1 MPSISPT
8 LEIEMNAE
16 TGSVFYKTHRNDDFD
31 GALRFWIASKV
42 EPVALSF
49 RFRITPRM
57 DVLNFKHYVETAF
70 PGVVFTGMGAGHAS
84 IAGMVA
90 FKEGHHQ
97 DAVLSQLK
105 EHGVAGQLSKLF
117 TALLPGLPCLLSEA
131 DFAEFLYEQVAT
143 ALGNSTLKK
152 GPAVILGFGTETKM
166 LPEAPA
172 KAALSVV
179 AQGPTQ
185 PHPVTP

>member
-1 MPSISPT
+1 MLTVSPT

-31 GALRFWIASKV
+31 GSLRFWIASDV
-42 EPVALSF
+42 EPVALNF
-49 RFRITPRM
+49 RLRITPRM
-57 DVLNFKHYVETAF
+57 EVLNFKHYVETAF

-97 DAVLSQLK
+97 DAVLAQLG

-117 TALLPGLPCLLSEA
+117 SGLLPGLPCLLSET
-131 DFAEFLYEQVAT
+131 DFAQFLYEQVAL
-143 ALGNSTLKK
+143 ALGSSTLKK
-152 GPAVILGFGTETKM
+152 GPAVILGFGTMSKA
-166 LPEAPA
+166 LPEEPA
-172 KAALSVV
+172 KAAPSVV
-179 AQGPTQ
+179 AQNPIQ